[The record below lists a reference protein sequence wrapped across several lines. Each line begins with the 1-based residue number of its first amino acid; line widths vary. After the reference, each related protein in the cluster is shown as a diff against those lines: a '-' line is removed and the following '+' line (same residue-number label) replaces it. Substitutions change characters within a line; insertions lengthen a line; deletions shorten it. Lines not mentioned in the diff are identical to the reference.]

1 MADTVIVTGA
11 AGGIGSA
18 VVRTLRDKEYRVVG
32 IDVAD
37 AHESGKDFLRIDL
50 SNLSSTK
57 RVGELSEQLAD
68 TIQSDRL
75 VGLVNN
81 AALQIV
87 RPFNELTVEHM
98 VDSLQVNCVAPFVL
112 AKASFD
118 YLKKSH
124 GTIINIGSIH
134 SKLTKP
140 GFVAYATSK
149 SAVQGLTRAMAVELG
164 RDIKV
169 CAIIPAAIATPM
181 LTAGFE
187 DNPQGLSELSSFHPA
202 GIVGN
207 TDEVGEL
214 VNLLIGGSLPFSN
227 GAVWNIDGG
236 ISGVLHD
243 PG

>member
-18 VVRTLRDKEYRVVG
+18 IVRNLRDNKYRVIG

-37 AHESGKDFLRIDL
+37 AHEVGKDFLKIDL
-50 SNLSSTK
+50 SSLNST
-57 RVGELSEQLAD
+57 VGVAELSEQLAEA
-68 TIQSDRL
+68 INADRL

-98 VDSLQVNCVAPFVL
+98 IDSLQVNCVAPFAL
-112 AKASFD
+112 ARASFA

-124 GTIINIGSIH
+124 GTIVNIGSIH

-140 GFVAYATSK
+140 GFVAYAASK
-149 SAVQGLTRAMAVELG
+149 SAVEGLARAMAVELG

-169 CAIIPAAIATPM
+169 CAILPAAIATPM
-181 LTAGFE
+181 LTAGFD
-187 DNPQGLSELSSFHPA
+187 DNPQDLNELNSFHPA

-207 TDEVGEL
+207 VDEVGEL
-214 VNLLIGGSLPFSN
+214 VNLLIGESLPFSN
-227 GAVWNIDGG
+227 GAVWNLDGG

>member
-1 MADTVIVTGA
+1 MADAVIVTGA

-18 VVRTLRDKEYRVVG
+18 VVRNLRDSKYRVIG

-37 AHESGKDFLRIDL
+37 AHELEKDFLKIDL
-50 SNLSSTK
+50 SSLNSAA
-57 RVGELSEQLAD
+57 RVVELSEQLAEV
-68 TIQSDRL
+68 INADRL
-75 VGLVNN
+75 VGLVND

-87 RPFNELTVEHM
+87 RPFNELTVEH
-98 VDSLQVNCVAPFVL
+98 VIDSLQVNCVAPFAL

-124 GTIINIGSIH
+124 GTIVNIGSIH

-140 GFVAYATSK
+140 GFVAYAASK
-149 SAVQGLTRAMAVELG
+149 SALEGLTRAMAVELG

-169 CAIIPAAIATPM
+169 CAIMPAAIATPM

>member
-1 MADTVIVTGA
+1 VADTVIVTGA

-18 VVRTLRDKEYRVVG
+18 IVRILRDNNYRVVC

-37 AHESGKDFLRIDL
+37 AHELGKDFLRIDL
-50 SNLSSTK
+50 SNLSSSK
-57 RVGELSEQLAD
+57 RVGELSEQLAEAID
-68 TIQSDRL
+68 SDRL

-87 RPFNELTVEHM
+87 KPFNELTVEQVM
-98 VDSLQVNCVAPFVL
+98 DSLQVNCVAPFAL

-118 YLKKSH
+118 YLKKPH
-124 GTIINIGSIH
+124 GTIVNIGSIH

-140 GFVAYATSK
+140 GFVAYAASK
-149 SAVQGLTRAMAVELG
+149 SAVEGLTRAMAVELG
-164 RDIKV
+164 ASIRV

-187 DNPQGLSELSSFHPA
+187 DNPQGLNKLSSFHPA
-202 GIVGN
+202 GIVGS

-227 GAVWNIDGG
+227 GAVWNLDGG

-243 PG
+243 PV

>member
-1 MADTVIVTGA
+1 MTDVVIVTGA
-11 AGGIGSA
+11 AGGVGSA
-18 VVRTLRDKEYRVVG
+18 VVRTLRDRKYRVIG

-37 AHESGKDFLRIDL
+37 VYEPGKDSLKIDL
-50 SNLSSTK
+50 SSLNSTAG
-57 RVGELSEQLAD
+57 VDELSEQLAEA
-68 TIQSDRL
+68 INADRL

-87 RPFNELTVEHM
+87 CPFNELTVEH
-98 VDSLQVNCVAPFVL
+98 VINSLQVNCVAPFVL

-118 YLKKSH
+118 HLKKSH
-124 GTIINIGSIH
+124 GTIVNIGSIH

-149 SAVQGLTRAMAVELG
+149 SAIEGLTRAMAVELG
-164 RDIKV
+164 GDIKV
-169 CAIIPAAIATPM
+169 CAIVPAAIATPM

-187 DNPQGLSELSSFHPA
+187 NNPQGLNELNSFHPA
-202 GIVGN
+202 GIVGSIN
-207 TDEVGEL
+207 EVGKM
-214 VNLLIGGSLPFSN
+214 VSLLIGDSLPFSN
-227 GAVWNIDGG
+227 GALWNLDGG

>member
-1 MADTVIVTGA
+1 MTDVVIVTGA

-18 VVRTLRDKEYRVVG
+18 VVRTLRDRKYRVIS
-32 IDVAD
+32 IDVAN
-37 AHESGKDFLRIDL
+37 AHEPGKDFLRIDL

-57 RVGELSEQLAD
+57 RVGELNEQLAEAID
-68 TIQSDRL
+68 SDRL

-87 RPFNELTVEHM
+87 RPFSELTVEH
-98 VDSLQVNCVAPFVL
+98 VIDSLQVNCVAPFAL
-112 AKASFD
+112 AKVSFD

-124 GTIINIGSIH
+124 GTIVNIGSIH

-140 GFVAYATSK
+140 GFVAYAASK
-149 SAVQGLTRAMAVELG
+149 SAVEGLTRAMAVELG
-164 RDIKV
+164 GDIKV
-169 CAIIPAAIATPM
+169 CAILPAAIATPM

-187 DNPQGLSELSSFHPA
+187 DNPHGLNELSSFHPA

-227 GAVWNIDGG
+227 GAVWNLDGG